1 MAGGRSGGRVNE
13 PETIAELRDRLGAE
27 RYLVDE
33 GLATVVFLALR
44 IRRPLLVEGE
54 PGVGKTELAKALA
67 VATDVPLLRLQCY
80 EGIDVHHALYDWDY
94 QRQLLHLRAEGSEPL
109 YSEKFLVRRPLLEA
123 IATPGCVLLIDEL
136 DRADDE
142 FEAFLLEFLSDFQ
155 VSIPEVGTLSAETPP
170 VVVITSNRTRELH
183 DALRRRC
190 LYHWIEHP
198 DLARETAIVRA
209 RLPEIPEAL
218 AAQACAF
225 VEQLRWLDLYRV
237 PGVGETLD
245 WTESLRALGAEEVES
260 DVTERSLG
268 SLVKSQEDIERV
280 RREGVAALIERAG
293 GQGPEGSGPERE
305 AA

>member
-1 MAGGRSGGRVNE
+1 VKA
-13 PETIAELRDRLGAE
+13 PETIEEVRDALAGQ

-33 GLATVVFLALR
+33 GLATVSFLALQV
-44 IRRPLLVEGE
+44 RRPLLVEGE

-67 VATDVPLLRLQCY
+67 AATDVPLVRLQCY

-94 QRQLLHLRAEGSEPL
+94 QRQLLHLRAEDPEPL
-109 YSEKFLVRRPLLEA
+109 YSERFLVRRPLLEA
-123 IATPGCVLLIDEL
+123 ISNPGCVLLIDEL

-155 VSIPEVGTLSAETPP
+155 VTIPEIGTVEAERPP

-190 LYHWIEHP
+190 LYHWIDHP
-198 DLARETAIVRA
+198 DLARETAIVRS
-209 RLPEIPEAL
+209 RLPEVPEAL

-245 WTESLRALGAEEVES
+245 WTEALVTLGASGIEPEVT
-260 DVTERSLG
+260 DRSLG
-268 SLVKSQEDIERV
+268 SLLKAREDIERV
-280 RREGVAALIERAG
+280 RREGISVLIDRAAVEGPEDG
-293 GQGPEGSGPERE
+293 GQSRE

>member
-1 MAGGRSGGRVNE
+1 MKA
-13 PETIAELRDRLGAE
+13 PETINELRDSLSSE

-67 VATDVPLLRLQCY
+67 AATEVPLMRLQCY
-80 EGIDVHHALYDWDY
+80 EGIDIHHALYDWDY
-94 QRQLLHLRAEGSEPL
+94 QRQLLHLRAEGSQPL
-109 YSEKFLVRRPLLEA
+109 YSERFLLRRPLLEA
-123 IATPGCVLLIDEL
+123 LSNPGCVLLIDEL

-155 VSIPEVGTLSAETPP
+155 VTIPEIGTVSAERPP
-170 VVVITSNRTRELH
+170 IVVITSNRTRELH

-198 DLARETAIVRA
+198 DLGRETAIVRA
-209 RLPEIPEAL
+209 RLPQVPEAL

-245 WTESLRALGAEEVES
+245 WMESLTALGAPEVEPV
-260 DVTERSLG
+260 VTERSLG
-268 SLVKSQEDIERV
+268 SLLKAHEDIERV
-280 RREGVAALIERAG
+280 RREGIAALIDRAG
-293 GQGPEGSGPERE
+293 GNGPGAGGRHRE

>member
-1 MAGGRSGGRVNE
+1 MIVPPS
-13 PETIAELRDRLGAE
+13 IDELRQRLGAE

-33 GLATVVFLALR
+33 GLATVIYLALR

-67 VATDVPLLRLQCY
+67 AATEVPLIRLQCY

-94 QRQLLHLRAEGSEPL
+94 QRQLLHLRSEGSEQL
-109 YSEKFLVRRPLLEA
+109 YSERFLLRRPLLEA
-123 IATPGCVLLIDEL
+123 LSSTGCVLLIDEL

-155 VSIPEVGTLSAETPP
+155 VTIPEIGTVAAKEPP
-170 VVVITSNRTRELH
+170 VVVITSNRTRDLH

-209 RLPEIPEAL
+209 RLPEVPEAL

-245 WTESLRALGAEEVES
+245 WTESLQALDAPGVEPEI
-260 DVTERSLG
+260 TERSLG
-268 SLVKSQEDIERV
+268 SLLKSQEDIERV
-280 RREGVAALIERAG
+280 RREGVAALIERA
-293 GQGPEGSGPERE
+293 Q
-305 AA
+305 A

>member
-1 MAGGRSGGRVNE
+1 MKVPGS
-13 PETIAELRDRLGAE
+13 IDELRESLAAQ

-33 GLATVVFLALR
+33 GLATLVYLALR

-67 VATDVPLLRLQCY
+67 AATNVPLLRLQCY

-94 QRQLLHLRAEGSEPL
+94 QRQLLHLRGEESGEL
-109 YSEKFLVRRPLLEA
+109 YSERFLLRRPLLEA
-123 IATPGCVLLIDEL
+123 LSNPGCVLLIDEL

-155 VSIPEVGTLSAETPP
+155 VTIPEVGAVTAEEPP
-170 VVVITSNRTRELH
+170 IVVITSNRTRELH

-209 RLPEIPEAL
+209 RLPEVPEAL
-218 AAQACAF
+218 ASQACAF
-225 VEQLRWLDLYRV
+225 VEQLRWLELYRV

-245 WTESLRALGAEEVES
+245 WTESLQALDASQVEPE
-260 DVTERSLG
+260 VTERSLG
-268 SLVKSQEDIERV
+268 SLLKSQEDIERV
-280 RREGVAALIERAG
+280 RREGVSSLIERAQNPDP
-293 GQGPEGSGPERE
+293 QGSDPKSE

>member
-1 MAGGRSGGRVNE
+1 MSA
-13 PETIAELRDRLGAE
+13 PETIDELRERLAHR

-67 VATDVPLLRLQCY
+67 DALDAPLIRLQCY

-94 QRQLLHLRAEGSEPL
+94 QRQLLHLRTEGSEAL
-109 YSEKFLVRRPLLEA
+109 YSEQFLIRRPLLEA
-123 IATPGCVLLIDEL
+123 LSNPGCVLLIDEL

-155 VSIPEVGTLSAETPP
+155 VTIPEVGTVAADEPP

-209 RLPEIPEAL
+209 RLPEVPEGL
-218 AAQACAF
+218 ATQACAF

-245 WTESLRALGAEEVES
+245 WTESLRALGADGVEAGI
-260 DVTERSLG
+260 TERSLG
-268 SLVKSQEDIERV
+268 SLLKSREDIELV
-280 RREGVAALIERAG
+280 RREGVDSLIERARG
-293 GQGPEGSGPERE
+293 GDPDEPGPERE

>member
-1 MAGGRSGGRVNE
+1 VTIDELWERLAGR
-13 PETIAELRDRLGAE
+13 

-67 VATDVPLLRLQCY
+67 DALDVPLIRLQCY

-94 QRQLLHLRAEGSEPL
+94 QRQLLHLRTEGSTAL
-109 YSEKFLVRRPLLEA
+109 YSEQFLIRRPLLEA
-123 IATPGCVLLIDEL
+123 LSSPRSVLLIDEL

-155 VSIPEVGTLSAETPP
+155 VTIPEVGTVTAEQPP
-170 VVVITSNRTRELH
+170 LVVITSNRTRELH

-209 RLPEIPEAL
+209 RLPEVPESL

-225 VEQLRWLDLYRV
+225 VQELRWLDLYRV

-245 WTESLRALGAEEVES
+245 WTESLRALGSEAVEPG
-260 DVTERSLG
+260 VTERSLG
-268 SLVKSQEDIERV
+268 SLLKSQEDIERV
-280 RREGVAALIERAG
+280 RREGVAELIERAEG
-293 GQGPEGSGPERE
+293 GGTDGPGSDRE

>member
-1 MAGGRSGGRVNE
+1 MSSLQ
-13 PETIAELRDRLGAE
+13 TIDELREALAAK

-33 GLATVVFLALR
+33 GLATVVYLALG

-67 VATDVPLLRLQCY
+67 AATGVPLVRLQCY

-94 QRQLLHLRAEGSEPL
+94 QRQLLHLRAEGTEPL
-109 YSEKFLVRRPLLEA
+109 YSERFLLRRPLLEA
-123 IATPGCVLLIDEL
+123 LANPGCVLLIDEL

-155 VSIPEVGTLSAETPP
+155 VTIPEIGTVSAERPP

-198 DLARETAIVRA
+198 DLIRETAIVRA
-209 RLPEIPEAL
+209 RLPEVPESL
-218 AAQACAF
+218 ASQACAF

-245 WTESLRALGAEEVES
+245 WTESLSALGASELEPQVA
-260 DVTERSLG
+260 ERSLG
-268 SLVKSQEDIERV
+268 ALLKAQEDIERV
-280 RREGVAALIERAG
+280 RGEGVAELIERAG
-293 GQGPEGSGPERE
+293 GRDPEGDGQRE

>member
-1 MAGGRSGGRVNE
+1 MSA
-13 PETIAELRDRLGAE
+13 PETIHELRESLAAQ

-33 GLATVVFLALR
+33 GLATVVYLALQ

-67 VATDVPLLRLQCY
+67 AAAEVPLVRLQCY

-94 QRQLLHLRAEGSEPL
+94 QRQLLHLRTEGSEPI
-109 YSEKFLVRRPLLEA
+109 YSERFLVRRPLLEA
-123 IATPGCVLLIDEL
+123 LSAPGCVLLIDEL

-155 VSIPEVGTLSAETPP
+155 VTIPEIGTVQAERPP

-198 DLARETAIVRA
+198 DLGRETAIVRA
-209 RLPEIPEAL
+209 RLPEVPESL
-218 AAQACAF
+218 AAQACAM

-245 WTESLRALGAEEVES
+245 WTESLAALGATEVAPE
-260 DVTERSLG
+260 VTERSLG
-268 SLVKSQEDIERV
+268 SLLKAREDIDQV
-280 RREGVAALIERAG
+280 RREGIAQLIERSRG
-293 GQGPEGSGPERE
+293 EGPEGGGQRE